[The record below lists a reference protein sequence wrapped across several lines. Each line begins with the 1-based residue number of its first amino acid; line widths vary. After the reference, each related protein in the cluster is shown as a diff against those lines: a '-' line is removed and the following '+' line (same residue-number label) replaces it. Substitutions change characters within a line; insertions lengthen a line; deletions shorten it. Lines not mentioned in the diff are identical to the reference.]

1 MINFHGHTALVT
13 GAGPN
18 IGQAVC
24 VSLGKGGAFVYCND
38 ARAEAAEASAQAV
51 RDAGGKAEALPFD
64 ISDPRAVEAAVI
76 KARDAGRLIDLL
88 VNNAAVTMPKSTLD
102 VDATEWRRVI
112 DVNLTGTF
120 LCCQAV
126 ARALV
131 AADKP
136 GRIVNVASTSGHRG
150 RRDAIAYCSSK
161 GGVLNMTRAMAVDLI
176 GHNIRVNSVSPTKT
190 GASVGALE
198 SMASRPVDDIPMG
211 RLGEPHE
218 QANAIVFALSDMA
231 SFIVGEDI
239 RVDGGALATWASRSP
254 AAGRDVKFNI

>member
-1 MINFHGHTALVT
+1 MIDFHGHAALVT

-24 VSLGKGGAFVYCND
+24 VSLGKAGAFVYCND
-38 ARAEAAEASAQAV
+38 AKHEAAEASARAV
-51 RDAGGKAEALPFD
+51 REAGGEAEALAFD
-64 ISDPRAVEAAVI
+64 ISDAAAVEGAVA
-76 KARDAGRLIDLL
+76 KAQEAGRLIDLL
-88 VNNAAVTMPKSTLD
+88 VNNAAVTMPKGLLD
-102 VDATEWRRVI
+102 VNVTEWRRVI

-131 AADKP
+131 AAGKP

-190 GASVGALE
+190 GISVGALE
-198 SMASRPVDDIPMG
+198 SKASRPVDDIPLG
-211 RLGEPHE
+211 RLGEPQE
-218 QANAIVFALSDMA
+218 QANAIIFALSDLA

-254 AAGRDVKFNI
+254 AATRDAKFNI

>member
-1 MINFHGHTALVT
+1 MMDFRGRTALVT

-18 IGQAVC
+18 IGRAVC
-24 VSLGKGGAFVYCND
+24 VGLGKGGAFVYCND
-38 ARAEAAEASAQAV
+38 SRADAAEASAQAV
-51 RDAGGKAEALPFD
+51 RDAGGQAEPLPFD
-64 ISDPRAVEAAVI
+64 ISDAKAVEGAIAKV
-76 KARDAGRLIDLL
+76 RSDGRLIDLL
-88 VNNAAVTMPKSTLD
+88 VNNAAVTMPKSILD
-102 VDATEWRRVI
+102 VDVSEWRRVI

-120 LCCQAV
+120 LCSQAV

-131 AADKP
+131 EAGRP
-136 GRIVNVASTSGHRG
+136 GSIVNVASTSGHRG

-190 GASVGALE
+190 GNSVGALE
-198 SMASRPVDDIPMG
+198 SKSSRPVDEIPIG
-211 RLGEPHE
+211 RLGEPEE
-218 QANAIVFALSDMA
+218 QANAILFALSDMA

-254 AAGRDVKFNI
+254 AAGRDVKFKI

>member
-1 MINFHGHTALVT
+1 MMDFRGHTALVT

-24 VSLGKGGAFVYCND
+24 VTLGKGGAFVYCND
-38 ARAEAAEASAQAV
+38 ARAEAAEASARAV
-51 RDAGGKAEALPFD
+51 RDAGGQAEALPFD
-64 ISDPRAVEAAVI
+64 IADADAVEAAVA
-76 KARDAGRLIDLL
+76 KAKDDGRLIDLL
-88 VNNAAVTMPKSTLD
+88 VNNAAVTIPKSILNVD
-102 VDATEWRRVI
+102 VSEWRRVI

-120 LCCQAV
+120 LCSQAV

-131 AADKP
+131 EAGKP

-176 GHNIRVNSVSPTKT
+176 GYNIRVNSVSPTKT
-190 GASVGALE
+190 GISVGVLE
-198 SMASRPVDDIPMG
+198 SKASRPVADIPMG
-211 RLGEPHE
+211 RLGEPEE

-239 RVDGGALATWASRSP
+239 RVDGGALATWASQSP